1 MYDDTAYRE
10 DAEDADAI
18 NWSHMYIM
26 DINNDGKDEIF
37 TKTPPGYRQPFEH
50 SINGTIR
57 ILSSVRQQWRHGR
70 TIITGWLIC
79 GLNISMERRLLL
91 HCTRRFS
98 PGRGIWW
105 TPEYR
110 RMAKPRF

>member
-1 MYDDTAYRE
+1 MYDDTAYWE

-50 SINGTIR
+50 SIK
-57 ILSSVRQQWRHGR
+57 WY
-70 TIITGWLIC
+70 
-79 GLNISMERRLLL
+79 E
-91 HCTRRFS
+91 
-98 PGRGIWW
+98 
-105 TPEYR
+105 
-110 RMAKPRF
+110 